1 MQNIANTKLEKR
13 PLSSKAIEA
22 MKPGDKTMSDSGEN
36 TGLRIKCGASG
47 TKTFF
52 YRYKS
57 PISYKLVQIKIDNYP
72 VVGLA
77 EARVQLQKLKS
88 IRLAGRCPVT
98 ENKILKQ
105 ELLQASS
112 KGAAGECYTIEDM
125 VELYLTQ
132 YIEDRMLK
140 GKRVSG
146 ARKPKGQSEV
156 RRTLHGDAVRVL
168 GKKPAS
174 SVTRKDIINLITEI
188 IKRGSNVQAGNVL
201 RELSA
206 AFDYAIVMDI
216 FDDDFSNPCIPAK
229 IALKRLGM
237 RLTSQRGRRYLTD
250 AELIKFL
257 KWLPGSAFTPTQK
270 NILRFTLWTGC
281 RTGEVCQAE
290 WRDIDLD
297 KGTWHLR
304 ATKTDAER
312 FVQLPSQAVAFLN
325 QLQLITG
332 NYPFPSQKTGIPI
345 QQKSLTEQSWHLRKT
360 DRMIDLDHWVPHD
373 LRRTVRTGL
382 SRLKCRSEVAEAILG
397 HSRKGIEGT
406 YDLHGYED
414 ECREWL
420 QKWADHL
427 DRLLLKS
434 DARLKSGS
442 AN

>member
-1 MQNIANTKLEKR
+1 MQNIENTKLEKK

-22 MKPGDKTMSDSGEN
+22 MKPRDKTVSDSGEN

-57 PISYKLVQIKIDNYP
+57 PISKKLVQIKIDNYP
-72 VVGLA
+72 VVSLA
-77 EARVQLQKLKS
+77 EARVELQKLKS
-88 IRLAGRCPVT
+88 IRLSGRCPVT
-98 ENKILKQ
+98 ENKALKQ
-105 ELLQASS
+105 ERLNASS
-112 KGAAGECYTIEDM
+112 KGIAGECYIVEDV

-132 YIEDRMLK
+132 HIEDRMLK

-146 ARKPKGQSEV
+146 ARKPKGQSDV

-168 GKKPAS
+168 GEKQAS
-174 SVTRKDIINLITEI
+174 SVTRKDIINLITGV

-250 AELIKFL
+250 AELIKLL
-257 KWLPGSAFTPTQK
+257 KWLPGSVFTPTQK

-290 WRDIDLD
+290 WRDVDLD

-304 ATKTDAER
+304 ATKTDTER
-312 FVQLPSQAVAFLN
+312 FVQLPTQAVAFLR
-325 QLQLITG
+325 QLQLTTG
-332 NYPFPSQKTGIPI
+332 EYPFPSQKTGIPI
-345 QQKSLTEQSWHLRKT
+345 QQKSLSEQAWHLRKT
-360 DRMIDLDHWVPHD
+360 NRMVDLDHWVPHD

-406 YDLHGYED
+406 YDLHDYED

-427 DRLLLKS
+427 DELLLKPTLS
-434 DARLKSGS
+434 
-442 AN
+442 